1 MLSAPAKPLSYY
13 SPIKIRY
20 FNGNRRALRVGA
32 SPKNPTRR
40 WRYKNKTIVL
50 FFMDSSIIPRPV
62 GRRISEIN
70 ISRLR
75 TGGHTASPLRIL
87 PCRRCRGRRG
97 AAEPAPCGLRRDRQR
112 ANVGI
117 GPYGRNGRKGFSPCG
132 ERERAARVG
141 GALGGHFSSAGVSGW
156 ASALCVSGWASPLWA
171 ASLACSSSSRTR

>member
-70 ISRLR
+70 VSRLR
-75 TGGHTASPLRIL
+75 TGGQPLR
-87 PCRRCRGRRG
+87 PCESC
-97 AAEPAPCGLRRDRQR
+97 PAGKAGGGGTRQSPPPCGLRRDRQR

-117 GPYGRNGRKGFSPCG
+117 GPYGGNGRKGFSPRG

-141 GALGGHFSSAGVSGW
+141 GALGGHFASAGVSGW